1 SDEELELQRKRV
13 LAQRDLEL
21 LNLGP
26 TLAQERAVRQKFL
39 GQQLA
44 DQQRLKKLDLAQ
56 HNLTAQQKQ
65 HIETEYANKAADT
78 RQAFSTKQAQDEV
91 KARQT
96 IIATATAADA
106 KLTTDHLRQQSA
118 LTLQAELDRTQAS
131 LALNAKAQADLAAQN
146 IAATQ
151 AQLAEQYQ
159 LQRRAVELERE
170 LALAQLDTRKDNAA
184 AELRIRAEANRKLA
198 ELDAAQPE
206 AARQRRAQELSEE
219 ARHYDLLAD
228 AMLAGHNQAEQQQLQ
243 ASEAYREKRLAA
255 AREELAAKLVLVK
268 KGGQEEANARLE
280 SENKIKQIQA
290 DSQQAQ
296 LDLQKA
302 QTEKIVSVISTSLTS
317 LATLADADSQAKL
330 ARIDAQMNAEG
341 VSAAR
346 KAVLEKQ
353 KLRVEKE
360 ATEQRRKIARA
371 QAAVQ
376 LGQSI
381 MAILAAPSLLPSP
394 IGEILKG
401 VEIAAATVT
410 AYAQFKAIDSAKF
423 AQGGLVQGPSHS
435 RGGVQ
440 LWHRSGAH
448 VGEMEGGEA
457 IMSVGAVKKFGGL
470 LSHLNVLGGGKA
482 FGQLS
487 QALAIPAHY
496 AEGGM
501 VPRNLPEYLPQT
513 LTGGV
518 VVHTLPIDYNALA
531 AALAARPAD
540 HEALADTLA
549 ARLAPAFIAGARAL
563 PPQNVNLTELRERNA
578 DLDKR
583 QAQTDI

>member
-26 TLAQERAVRQKFL
+26 TLAQERAIRQKFL

-44 DQQRLKKLDLAQ
+44 ENEENRKLELEK
-56 HNLTAQQKQ
+56 HNLTEQEKQ
-65 HIETEYANKAADT
+65 HIEKTYRDKAADT
-78 RQAFSTKQAQDEV
+78 RQAFSTAEAQREV
-91 KARQT
+91 KARQD
-96 IIATATAADA
+96 IIANAKAAELKLDIDYIRQLTAAD
-106 KLTTDHLRQQSA
+106 
-118 LTLQAELDRTQAS
+118 LQAELDRTQAS
-131 LALNAKAQADLAAQN
+131 LAQNAEAQADRAAQN
-146 IAATQ
+146 VAATQ
-151 AQLAEQYQ
+151 EQLEQEYQ

-184 AELRIRAEANRKLA
+184 TELRIHAEANRKLA
-198 ELDAAQPE
+198 ALDATQADTD
-206 AARQRRAQELSEE
+206 RQRRAQELSEE
-219 ARHYDLLAD
+219 ARHYDLLAEG
-228 AMLAGHNQAEQQQLQ
+228 MLAGHNQTEQQQLQ
-243 ASEAYREKRLAA
+243 ASEAYKEQRLAA
-255 AREELAAKLVLVK
+255 AREELAAKLLLVK

-302 QTEKIVSVISTSLTS
+302 QTEKIASVISTSLTS

-353 KLRVEKE
+353 KLRIEQE
-360 ATEQRRKIARA
+360 ATKQRQKIARA
-371 QAAVQ
+371 QAVVQ
-376 LGQSI
+376 LGQAI

-410 AYAQFKAIDSAKF
+410 AYAQFKAIDSQKF
-423 AQGGLVQGPSHS
+423 AQGGVLRGPSHAQGGIPLFS
-435 RGGVQ
+435 RRTGRALGAEAEGDEIILTKGVFRNPALRALASTLNVAGGGIPFAKMMDIPT
-440 LWHRSGAH
+440 RY
-448 VGEMEGGEA
+448 MEGGVV
-457 IMSVGAVKKFGGL
+457 S
-470 LSHLNVLGGGKA
+470 S
-482 FGQLS
+482 S
-487 QALAIPAHY
+487 
-496 AEGGM
+496 AEI
-501 VPRNLPEYLPQT
+501 LPQI

-518 VVHTLPIDYNALA
+518 VVHTPPIDYDRLA
-531 AALAARPAD
+531 AALAARPTD

-549 ARLAPAFIAGARAL
+549 AKLGPAFIAGARAL
-563 PPQNVNLTELRERNA
+563 PVPETNLTELRQRLKQAEK
-578 DLDKR
+578 D